1 MTMDRRGLL
10 FGGLCAA
17 SFGVA
22 EWLRPRKLL
31 QFRPEGSLEATV
43 PSEFGR
49 WKSQYD
55 PTLVVP
61 PSEDSLT
68 ARLYD
73 DLLMRRYRNQETGL
87 EVFFLAAYGASQTD
101 ELQLHRPESCY
112 PAVGLPITHMAPDSL
127 VYRKRTIPA
136 VSLMS
141 EIPGRN
147 EKILYW
153 SRLADQFPTSAAEQ
167 RQTKLELAFEGTI
180 PDGILVRLSTVTR
193 DIEEPR
199 SDLKLF
205 AQVMLDAMGLEARRT
220 LIA

>member
-1 MTMDRRGLL
+1 MTIDRRGML

-22 EWLRPRKLL
+22 EWLRPRQML
-31 QFRPEGSLEATV
+31 QFRPEGSLDATV
-43 PSEFGR
+43 PSEFGK

-73 DLLMRRYRNQETGL
+73 DLLMRRYRDQETGL
-87 EVFFLAAYGASQTD
+87 EVFLLAAYGESQTD
-101 ELQLHRPESCY
+101 DLQLHRPESCY
-112 PAVGLPITHMAPDSL
+112 PAVGLPITQKASDSL
-127 VYRKRTIPA
+127 VYRQREIPA

-141 EIPGRN
+141 EIPGRI

-153 SRLADQFPTSAAEQ
+153 SRLADEFPTSAAEQ
-167 RQTKLELAFEGTI
+167 RQTKLKLAFDGKI
-180 PDGILVRLSTVTR
+180 PDGILVRLSTVSR
-193 DIEEPR
+193 KVEDSR

-205 AQVMLDAMGLEARRT
+205 AQAMLDAMEPRARQT

>member
-1 MTMDRRGLL
+1 MTIDRRGIL

-17 SFGVA
+17 SFGAA
-22 EWLRPRKLL
+22 EWLRPRTML
-31 QFRPEGSLEATV
+31 QFRPEGSLDSTV
-43 PSEFGR
+43 PSQFCS

-73 DLLMRRYRNQETGL
+73 DLLMRRYRDQETGL
-87 EVFFLAAYGASQTD
+87 EVFFLAAYGANQTD
-101 ELQLHRPESCY
+101 DLQLHRPEACY
-112 PAVGLPITHMAPDSL
+112 PAVGLPITQRAPDSL
-127 VYRKRTIPA
+127 VYRQRTIPA

-141 EIPGRN
+141 EIPGRI

-153 SRLADQFPTSAAEQ
+153 SRLADRFPISAAQQ
-167 RQTKLELAFEGTI
+167 RQIKLDLAFDGKI
-180 PDGILVRLSTVTR
+180 PDGILVRLSTISRTA
-193 DIEEPR
+193 EESR
-199 SDLKLF
+199 SDLKAF
-205 AQVMLDAMGLEARRT
+205 AMAMLDAMEPAARQT